1 MLEGLVPSWAAV
13 SLTRA
18 ADVNCFALWTRPPA
32 QACGACGGVWLPS
45 REHTRFSPPLELNEP
60 KFLVADGRS
69 SLHFKWLWKTPT
81 LPSPSV
87 FPSVCECVRACKD
100 NGGAVR
106 LSARDLF
113 LFCECECVS
122 CVCVWMCASAGI
134 YVRWLDQAGLMLQPC
149 AVHQCRWKS
158 RSVDTAAHLQS
169 CAATARTHGQ
179 WMSRGETAGSWMP
192 CGTRTSLRQ
201 NSSNDSTQT
210 TTG

>member
-1 MLEGLVPSWAAV
+1 
-13 SLTRA
+13 
-18 ADVNCFALWTRPPA
+18 
-32 QACGACGGVWLPS
+32 
-45 REHTRFSPPLELNEP
+45 
-60 KFLVADGRS
+60 
-69 SLHFKWLWKTPT
+69 
-81 LPSPSV
+81 
-87 FPSVCECVRACKD
+87 
-100 NGGAVR
+100 
-106 LSARDLF
+106 
-113 LFCECECVS
+113 
-122 CVCVWMCASAGI
+122 MCASAGI

-210 TTG
+210 TTGWGWWGLLGNGAGIGFMMNIKQCSGKSEKNRIVERVVPILPALPFPCHPPSLERHLLVSSVTRTVHCW